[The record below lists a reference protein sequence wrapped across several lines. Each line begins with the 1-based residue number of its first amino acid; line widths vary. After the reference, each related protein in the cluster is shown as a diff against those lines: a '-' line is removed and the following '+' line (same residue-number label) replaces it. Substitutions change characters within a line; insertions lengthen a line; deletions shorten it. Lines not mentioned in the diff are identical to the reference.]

1 MILKSVFLKIL
12 RRMSY
17 QLMGCEFILRVI
29 QQDAIWSGEKFW
41 EDPNFFVPLHVKH
54 IEDWVP
60 NISKYLG
67 LAPGWRFL
75 VAGDDED
82 VWYDHNILD

>member
-1 MILKSVFLKIL
+1 
-12 RRMSY
+12 
-17 QLMGCEFILRVI
+17 MGCEFILRVI